1 MALATVTMLAS
12 NWPILQRRGAI
23 SAGHRGGQHFQHP
36 AVGVLEIGAVRVG
49 DHVVAW
55 FVQGVRSGLGLGS
68 AGLGVPDTFA
78 LPIIAVLHLPDERRS
93 QLAEVFAR
101 RLPIP
106 VREGQDKE
114 VIQAGTLYFAGPGY
128 HLSVEHDRSLSL
140 SQEERLHHSRP
151 AIDYLFES
159 AADAYGNSLAAVL
172 LTGAN
177 QDGAWGLAQIKRQGG
192 LTIVQDPREAQV
204 ATMPEAALALQQP
217 DYILPLRGISRLL
230 AELERT
236 SC

>member
-1 MALATVTMLAS
+1 MNQQTAGHNL
-12 NWPILQRRGAI
+12 WPRVEAVVVGA
-23 SAGHRGGQHFQHP
+23 SAG
-36 AVGVLEIGAVRVG
+36 GVE
-49 DHVVAW
+49 
-55 FVQGVRSGLGLGS
+55 
-68 AGLGVPDTFA
+68 A
-78 LPIIAVLHLPDERRS
+78 LLNLFSDFPQDFRLPVIVVLHLPDERRS
-93 QLAEVFAR
+93 QLANIFDR
-101 RLPIP
+101 RLALS
-106 VREGQDKE
+106 VKEAEDKE
-114 VIQAGTLYFAGPGY
+114 QIVPGTLYFAAPGY
-128 HLSVEHDRSLSL
+128 HLSVEQDRSLSL

-177 QDGAWGLAQIKRQGG
+177 QDGARGLAQIKRQGG